1 MAPVLEKILSK
12 CPKCSMPRNIAPM
25 ALTLAQ
31 QPFNDKDWQ
40 FEIKW
45 DGFRMLAYCCGDQ
58 VSLSSRRNNSMNK
71 KFISIKSDLERMR
84 LNAILDG
91 EVVMLNEDGFPNFS
105 NIIAPNQ
112 KGSMVFYVFDILWVN
127 GRNVLDVPL
136 FQRRKLLKAILGKSD
151 IVRLSDHVD
160 EKGIELFNL
169 IEKHNVE
176 GVVAKHRQ
184 SVYSPG
190 YRSNQWLKIITG
202 KQVAAVVAG
211 YLMDNDRG
219 VLSSLIIGRKID
231 NKYKYIGLVEAGVG
245 LQTLKK
251 VFEAT
256 TSKNSIFSPVPIV
269 NVKTP
274 FRTLI
279 KNPSIVWL
287 KPELKCEVKYLELD
301 RFGMMRHA
309 SFKRLL

>member
-1 MAPVLEKILSK
+1 
-12 CPKCSMPRNIAPM
+12 
-25 ALTLAQ
+25 
-31 QPFNDKDWQ
+31 
-40 FEIKW
+40 
-45 DGFRMLAYCCGDQ
+45 
-58 VSLSSRRNNSMNK
+58 
-71 KFISIKSDLERMR
+71 
-84 LNAILDG
+84 
-91 EVVMLNEDGFPNFS
+91 
-105 NIIAPNQ
+105 
-112 KGSMVFYVFDILWVN
+112 
-127 GRNVLDVPL
+127 LDVPL
-136 FQRRKLLKAILGKSD
+136 FQRRNLLKATLGKSD
-151 IVRLSDHVD
+151 IVRFSDHVD
-160 EKGIELFNL
+160 EKGIELFDL

-274 FRTLI
+274 FRAPI
-279 KNPSIVWL
+279 KNSAIVWL

-309 SFKRLL
+309 SFKRLLY